1 MNDVIQKKKVIRGD
15 FKLWVSLPG
24 CCQLFSLFP
33 VPEHNGMVII
43 QPNRCQTF
51 PISYTEA
58 ILSVNGAKAL
68 AENVTGKEP
77 TVTWQTKFL
86 MMHYK

>member
-1 MNDVIQKKKVIRGD
+1 MDDAIQKKSNQRGH

-51 PISYTEA
+51 PISCTEA
-58 ILSVNGAKAL
+58 ILSVKGTKAL
-68 AENVTGKEP
+68 AENGTGNEHSNH
-77 TVTWQTKFL
+77 VAG
-86 MMHYK
+86 